1 MERENKVDE
10 SLSEKMAKSE
20 YPNYN
25 STKPFLI
32 ERMRQTGVN
41 QVDPN
46 ATKHVERETKNKV

>member
-1 MERENKVDE
+1 MERENKVE
-10 SLSEKMAKSE
+10 VSLSEKMGKSE

-32 ERMRQTGVN
+32 ERVRQTGVN

-46 ATKHVERETKNKV
+46 AAKHVERETKNKV